1 MCRAELFPAGRGGA
15 RMKIRKAGRGKDEN
29 PRVSLGRGGAKK
41 HVNQL
46 IQNFDKSALIVT
58 GGLYYS
64 MVLSPAGFVN
74 FCGRGKACFLRGGAS
89 IPGVWAVMPFD

>member
-1 MCRAELFPAGRGGA
+1 MCGAELFPKGRGE
-15 RMKIRKAGRGKDEN
+15 DEN
-29 PRVSLGRGGAKK
+29 PRGGLGHGRAKK

-64 MVLSPAGFVN
+64 MVLRPAGFVN

-89 IPGVWAVMPFD
+89 IPGVWAVIPFD